1 MKAILSSRNYYLLR
15 VSFGELKNIEIH
27 NVKNL
32 CSLDKVD
39 KLSGA
44 GMAETQS
51 TDGLPCSRQ
60 SRTRIRL
67 CDAYLK
73 IRVE

>member
-1 MKAILSSRNYYLLR
+1 MKAILRGRNYYLLR

-32 CSLDKVD
+32 CSPDKVV

-51 TDGLPCSRQ
+51 TDELRCSRQ
-60 SRTRIRL
+60 SCTRIRL

-73 IRVE
+73 IWVE